1 MDVLTDDHEREEVVK
16 KWWHEYWKP
25 IALGV
30 VIALGGLVGF
40 RQYQAYELNKSQEQA
55 LAVYQLQEQLNE
67 KGLDVLADA
76 QKFIAENDNVYGA
89 LVALDV
95 ATLPVSYTHLTL
107 PTKRIV

>member
-67 KGLDVLADA
+67 KGLDVLADEPR
-76 QKFIAENDNVYGA
+76 QDRGNVI
-89 LVALDV
+89 LLRD
-95 ATLPVSYTHLTL
+95 
-107 PTKRIV
+107 RIEIRFLHRDEPSFHI